1 MPNPV
6 SAVGSFKNLMNIVKE
21 VDFDEIRDRA
31 ELAPRILC
39 VASSEQAARSAADRL
54 FGEQIDR
61 FVDFTAERDLTALD
75 PTRFDIVL
83 VADPEQT
90 GIADRLRRLAAGQ
103 KTSNLFNMS
112 VSSPEADERLRLQIA
127 SALPDLAPA
136 LGRWFEP
143 FRKAAVRVIVEETS
157 RANAQFAVVS
167 NLPAVVPML
176 GSLFA
181 AGADL
186 IVLTKNQIM
195 MAYKL
200 AAASNR
206 DLADHSGVIRELVP
220 VVGAG
225 FLWRSLAR
233 EATSFIPFAAG
244 TIPKAVIAFAG
255 TYTIGRAVDYYY
267 RFGKKSS
274 GDQMK
279 LLWEEA
285 LALAARIPL
294 PGRDQNDLDRDAIEV
309 TGEVRDL
316 PSEATEPI
324 VTSDQT
330 EKVASARE

>member
-21 VDFDEIRDRA
+21 VDFDDIRDRA
-31 ELAPRILC
+31 EQAPRILC
-39 VASSEQAARSAADRL
+39 IAATEDAARAAGESM
-54 FGEQIDR
+54 FGPQIDR
-61 FVDFTAERDLTALD
+61 FVEFRAATDLVELD
-75 PTRFDIVL
+75 PARYDIVL
-83 VADPEQT
+83 VTDSTQQDVAN
-90 GIADRLRRLAAGQ
+90 RVRRLAAGYR
-103 KTSNLFNMS
+103 TSNVFSRSANT
-112 VSSPEADERLRLQIA
+112 PELDEQLRLRIA
-127 SALPDLAPA
+127 SALPDLAPS

-143 FRKAAVRVIVEETS
+143 FRPVAVKVIVDETS

-167 NLPAVVPML
+167 NLPAVVPVL
-176 GSLFA
+176 GSMFA

-206 DLADHSGVIRELVP
+206 DLADHTGIIRELVP

-225 FLWRSLAR
+225 FLWRSVAR
-233 EATSFIPFAAG
+233 EAASFIPFAAG

-274 GDQMK
+274 SDQMK

-294 PGRDQNDLDRDAIEV
+294 PGRDQNELDRDAIEV
-309 TGEVRDL
+309 TGEVRDSS
-316 PSEATEPI
+316 SEVTGPI
-324 VTSDQT
+324 VPTEQT
-330 EKVASARE
+330 QKASSARE

>member
-21 VDFDEIRDRA
+21 VDFDEIRERA
-31 ELAPRILC
+31 EQAPRILC
-39 VASSEQAARSAADRL
+39 VAPTEQDAREAAERI
-54 FGEQIDR
+54 FGPQIDR
-61 FVDFTAERDLTALD
+61 FVDYQAESGLTSLD
-75 PTRFDIVL
+75 PTRYDVVL
-83 VADPEQT
+83 AADPGRT
-90 GIADRLRRLAAGQ
+90 GMADRLRSLAAGER
-103 KTSNLFNMS
+103 TTNLFAMTS
-112 VSSPEADERLRLQIA
+112 EYPEADERLRLQIA

-143 FRKAAVRVIVEETS
+143 FRKAAVKVIVDETS

-206 DLADHSGVIRELVP
+206 DLADHSGVIRELIP

-225 FLWRSLAR
+225 FLWRSVAR

-244 TIPKAVIAFAG
+244 TIPKAFIAFAG

-279 LLWEEA
+279 AFWEQAIEI
-285 LALAARIPL
+285 AARLPL
-294 PGRDQNDLDRDAIEV
+294 PGRDHNELDRDAIEV
-309 TGEVRDL
+309 TGGIRHDPL
-316 PSEATEPI
+316 DTTEPI
-324 VTSDQT
+324 VVPKENQT
-330 EKVASARE
+330 ASSAQE